1 MSTLAVQLPPRPRR
15 HARDADATVPES
27 RLAVEYRYALSPD
40 GLALET
46 QGRAPA
52 SMLPSAVSTVAV
64 VSDADV
70 SWHRITLPRAPTA
83 RLQAAL
89 VGVIEEALLDDAGDV
104 HLAVAP
110 GATAGQPTWI
120 AAVDRAWLTAQL
132 AALEKA
138 GVFIDRVVPMSW
150 PDEPP
155 SGHFAEM
162 ESPGEGATLSWSYPD
177 GVVMIP
183 LQGDLPRSLLPATL
197 PPHARWSATPAVAAA
212 AEKWLNVTV
221 TVVDPAYRILQASRS
236 LWNLRQFGLARKNRG
251 SRALRDLWR
260 QLLTPA
266 WRPLRWGVVALL
278 LVQLIGLNL
287 WAFHQRSAVDDK
299 RKAMDA
305 LLKATYPQVRSVL
318 DAPLQMQ
325 RETDSLRG
333 LAGRTGE
340 TDFEPMLLAAA
351 AAWPAD
357 RPPVDN
363 LRYETGKLTLA
374 VPGWSPEQIV
384 QFRNQLQPSGWQV
397 EASDGRV
404 TVTRSTG
411 STQARRA
418 L

>member
-1 MSTLAVQLPPRPRR
+1 MSTLVVQLPTRPRR
-15 HARDADATVPES
+15 KARAADEASPES
-27 RLAVEYRYALSPD
+27 RLAIEYRYALSPD

-46 QGRAPA
+46 QGRAAA
-52 SMLPSAVSTVAV
+52 SLLPRAITTVAV
-64 VSDADV
+64 IGDADV
-70 SWHRITLPRAPTA
+70 SWHRITLPKAPSA
-83 RLQAAL
+83 RLEAAL
-89 VGVIEEALLDDAGDV
+89 VGVVEEALLDDTADV

-132 AALEKA
+132 GMLEKS

-162 ESPGEGATLSWSYPD
+162 EPPGEGATLAWSHPE

-183 LQGDLPRSLLPATL
+183 LQGALPRALLPAQL

-260 QLLTPA
+260 QLMTPG

-278 LVQLIGLNL
+278 LVQVLGLNL
-287 WAFHQRSAVDDK
+287 WAFQQRSTITDK
-299 RKAMDA
+299 QASMGQ
-305 LLKATYPQVRSVL
+305 LLKTTFPQVR
-318 DAPLQMQ
+318 DPREPALQMQ
-325 RETDSLRG
+325 RETDTLRA
-333 LAGRTGE
+333 LAGRPGDA
-340 TDFEPMLLAAA
+340 DFEPMMLAAA
-351 AAWPAD
+351 AAWPGD

-363 LRYETGKLTLA
+363 LRYESGKLTLA

-384 QFRNQLQPSGWQV
+384 QFRNQLQPSGWLV
-397 EASDGRV
+397 EAGEGRV
-404 TVTRSTG
+404 TVTRSNPN
-411 STQARRA
+411 SARRA